1 MKKLIFKN
9 LLKDITNFFLISIV
23 SISVIVWVIQA
34 VNYLDFVSEDGH
46 SFRIY
51 FLYTLLSL
59 PKIIGR
65 VLPFM
70 FFLSLF
76 YILIKYEENNELV
89 IFWLNGIKK
98 ISFINII
105 IKFSIIFLI
114 IQLFFSSFLIPKTQD
129 LARSFIRSSNIDS
142 FSALIKERKF
152 IDTVSDLTIYV
163 DKKFDNGLLQNIFLK
178 DEITKDKSQFIY
190 AKEGKL
196 VDVNKVKFLF
206 LKDGKI
212 INKDKKGTSIFNF
225 ETSQFNLS
233 KFTTKTTTY
242 PKIQEIRSSLLVK
255 CIITYET
262 VKRNFNSGQELV
274 GVNKSDIEKIFAEK
288 YGERFLVC
296 RDSSIA
302 AIKSETFRRFFLPM
316 YLPVIALLVST
327 LVLFSK
333 DKFDYSRFKGKIFV
347 SVVVLIILSEIS
359 SRYIGKEFFMNLVFA
374 FSPIFLFSVI
384 YFFINKEIR
393 KFDTK

>member
-9 LLKDITNFFLISIV
+9 LLKDITSFFLLSII

-76 YILIKYEENNELV
+76 YILLRYEENNELV

-98 ISFINII
+98 ISFINVILR
-105 IKFSIIFLI
+105 FSFFFLV
-114 IQLFFSSFLIPKTQD
+114 IQIFFSSFLIPQTQD
-129 LARSFIRSSNIDS
+129 LARSFIRTSNIDS
-142 FSALIKERKF
+142 FSALVKEKKF
-152 IDTVSDLTIYV
+152 IDTVSNLTIYV
-163 DKKFDNGLLQNIFLK
+163 DEKNEDQILKNIILK
-178 DEITKDKSQFIY
+178 DEINKDESQFIY
-190 AKEGKL
+190 AQEGKIISNENSKYL
-196 VDVNKVKFLF
+196 LLF
-206 LKDGKI
+206 DGKI

-242 PKIQEIRSSLLVK
+242 PKVQEIKTILLLK
-255 CIITYET
+255 CIITYEIA
-262 VKRNFNSGQELV
+262 VRENNKDLV
-274 GVNKSDIEKIFAEK
+274 DKIFRK
-288 YGERFLVC
+288 NTGERFLVC

-302 AIKSETFRRFFLPM
+302 AIKEEVFRRLFLPL
-316 YLPVIALLVST
+316 YLPIIALLVST

-333 DKFDYSRFKGKIFV
+333 DRFDYKRYKGKIFI
-347 SVVVLIILSEIS
+347 SVFFLIVLSEIS
-359 SRYIGKEFFMNLVFA
+359 TRYIGKEFFMSVI
-374 FSPIFLFSVI
+374 FSLFPFFLFGLSYLLI
-384 YFFINKEIR
+384 YKKTR
-393 KFDTK
+393 KFD

>member
-9 LLKDITNFFLISIV
+9 LLKDITNFFLLSII

-105 IKFSIIFLI
+105 LRFSIFFLF
-114 IQLFFSSFLIPKTQD
+114 IQIFFSSFLIPQTQD
-129 LARSFIRSSNIDS
+129 LARSFIRTSNIDS
-142 FSALIKERKF
+142 FSALIKEKKF
-152 IDTVSDLTIYV
+152 IDTVSNLTIYV
-163 DKKFDNGLLQNIFLK
+163 DEKNENQILKNIILK
-178 DEITKDKSQFIY
+178 DEINKNESQFIY
-190 AKEGKL
+190 AQEGKIISNEK
-196 VDVNKVKFLF
+196 NKYL
-206 LKDGKI
+206 LLYDGKI
-212 INKDKKGTSIFNF
+212 INKDSKGTSIFNF
-225 ETSQFNLS
+225 KTSQFNLS

-242 PKIQEIRSSLLVK
+242 PKVQEIGTILLLR
-255 CIITYET
+255 CIMTYEIA
-262 VKRNFNSGQELV
+262 VRENY
-274 GVNKSDIEKIFAEK
+274 IEIVDQVFKQK
-288 YGERFLVC
+288 TGERFLVC
-296 RDSSIA
+296 KDSSIS
-302 AIKSETFRRFFLPM
+302 AIKTEVFRRLFLPL
-316 YLPVIALLVST
+316 YLPIIALFVST

-333 DKFDYSRFKGKIFV
+333 DRFDYRKFKGKIFT
-347 SVVVLIILSEIS
+347 SVFFLIVLSEIS
-359 SRYIGKEFFMNLVFA
+359 TRYIGKEFFM
-374 FSPIFLFSVI
+374 SVI
-384 YFFINKEIR
+384 FVFFPILLFIISYFIIYKQTR
-393 KFDTK
+393 KFDSK

>member
-9 LLKDITNFFLISIV
+9 LLKDITSFFLLSII

-76 YILIKYEENNELV
+76 YILLKYEENNELV

-98 ISFINII
+98 ISFINVILR
-105 IKFSIIFLI
+105 FSFFFLV
-114 IQLFFSSFLIPKTQD
+114 IQIFFSSFLIPQTQD
-129 LARSFIRSSNIDS
+129 LARSFIRTSNIDS
-142 FSALIKERKF
+142 FSALVKEKKF
-152 IDTVSDLTIYV
+152 IDTVSNLTIYV
-163 DKKFDNGLLQNIFLK
+163 DEKNEDQKLKNIILK
-178 DEITKDKSQFIY
+178 DEINKDESQFIY
-190 AKEGKL
+190 AQEGKIISNENSKYL
-196 VDVNKVKFLF
+196 LLF
-206 LKDGKI
+206 DGKI

-242 PKIQEIRSSLLVK
+242 PKVQEIRTILLIK
-255 CIITYET
+255 CILTYET
-262 VKRNFNSGQELV
+262 AVRENNKDLV
-274 GVNKSDIEKIFAEK
+274 DKIFRK
-288 YGERFLVC
+288 NTGERFLVC
-296 RDSSIA
+296 KDSSIA
-302 AIKSETFRRFFLPM
+302 AIKEEVFRRLFLPL
-316 YLPVIALLVST
+316 YLPIIALLVST

-333 DKFDYSRFKGKIFV
+333 DRFDYKRYKGKIFI
-347 SVVVLIILSEIS
+347 SVFFLIVLSEVS
-359 SRYIGKEFFMNLVFA
+359 TRYIGKEFFMGII
-374 FSPIFLFSVI
+374 FSLFPIFLFGLSYLLI
-384 YFFINKEIR
+384 YKKTR
-393 KFDTK
+393 KFD

>member
-152 IDTVSDLTIYV
+152 IDTVSD
-163 DKKFDNGLLQNIFLK
+163 
-178 DEITKDKSQFIY
+178 
-190 AKEGKL
+190 
-196 VDVNKVKFLF
+196 
-206 LKDGKI
+206 
-212 INKDKKGTSIFNF
+212 
-225 ETSQFNLS
+225 
-233 KFTTKTTTY
+233 
-242 PKIQEIRSSLLVK
+242 
-255 CIITYET
+255 
-262 VKRNFNSGQELV
+262 
-274 GVNKSDIEKIFAEK
+274 
-288 YGERFLVC
+288 
-296 RDSSIA
+296 
-302 AIKSETFRRFFLPM
+302 
-316 YLPVIALLVST
+316 
-327 LVLFSK
+327 
-333 DKFDYSRFKGKIFV
+333 
-347 SVVVLIILSEIS
+347 
-359 SRYIGKEFFMNLVFA
+359 
-374 FSPIFLFSVI
+374 
-384 YFFINKEIR
+384 
-393 KFDTK
+393 

>member
-9 LLKDITNFFLISIV
+9 LLKDIASFFLLSII

-76 YILIKYEENNELV
+76 YILLKYEENNELV

-98 ISFINII
+98 ISFINVILR
-105 IKFSIIFLI
+105 FSFFFLV
-114 IQLFFSSFLIPKTQD
+114 IQIFFSSFLIPQTQD
-129 LARSFIRSSNIDS
+129 LARSFIRTSNIDS
-142 FSALIKERKF
+142 FSALVKEKKF
-152 IDTVSDLTIYV
+152 IDTVSNLTIYV
-163 DKKFDNGLLQNIFLK
+163 DEKSEEQVLKNIILK
-178 DEITKDKSQFIY
+178 DEINKDESQFIY
-190 AKEGKL
+190 AQEGKIISNENSKYL
-196 VDVNKVKFLF
+196 LLF
-206 LKDGKI
+206 DGKI

-242 PKIQEIRSSLLVK
+242 PKVQEIRTILLLK
-255 CIITYET
+255 CIITYEIA
-262 VKRNFNSGQELV
+262 VRENNKDLV
-274 GVNKSDIEKIFAEK
+274 DKIFRK
-288 YGERFLVC
+288 NTGERFLVC
-296 RDSSIA
+296 KDSSIA
-302 AIKSETFRRFFLPM
+302 AIKEEVFRRLFLPL
-316 YLPVIALLVST
+316 YLPIIALLVST

-333 DKFDYSRFKGKIFV
+333 DRFDYKRYKGKIFI
-347 SVVVLIILSEIS
+347 SVFFLIVLSEIS
-359 SRYIGKEFFMNLVFA
+359 TKYIGKEFFMSII
-374 FSPIFLFSVI
+374 FSLFPIFLFGLSYLVI
-384 YFFINKEIR
+384 YKKTR
-393 KFDTK
+393 KFD

>member
-9 LLKDITNFFLISIV
+9 LLKDITSFFLLSII

-76 YILIKYEENNELV
+76 YILLRYEENNELV

-98 ISFINII
+98 ISFINVILR
-105 IKFSIIFLI
+105 FSFFFLV
-114 IQLFFSSFLIPKTQD
+114 IQIFFSSFLIPQTQD
-129 LARSFIRSSNIDS
+129 LARSFIRTSNIDS
-142 FSALIKERKF
+142 FSALVKEKKF
-152 IDTVSDLTIYV
+152 IDTVSNLTIYV
-163 DKKFDNGLLQNIFLK
+163 DEKSEEQVLKNIILK
-178 DEITKDKSQFIY
+178 DEINKDESQFIY
-190 AKEGKL
+190 AQEGKIISNENSKYL
-196 VDVNKVKFLF
+196 LLF
-206 LKDGKI
+206 DGKI

-242 PKIQEIRSSLLVK
+242 PKVQEIRTILLLK
-255 CIITYET
+255 CIITYEIA
-262 VKRNFNSGQELV
+262 VRENNKDLV
-274 GVNKSDIEKIFAEK
+274 DKIFRK
-288 YGERFLVC
+288 NTGERFLVC
-296 RDSSIA
+296 KDSSIA
-302 AIKSETFRRFFLPM
+302 AIKEEVFRRLFLPL
-316 YLPVIALLVST
+316 YLPIIALLVST

-333 DKFDYSRFKGKIFV
+333 DRFDYKRYKGKIFI
-347 SVVVLIILSEIS
+347 SVFFLIVLSEIS
-359 SRYIGKEFFMNLVFA
+359 TRYIGKEFFMSII
-374 FSPIFLFSVI
+374 FSLFPIFLFGLSYLLI
-384 YFFINKEIR
+384 YKKTR
-393 KFDTK
+393 KLD

>member
-9 LLKDITNFFLISIV
+9 LLKDITSFFLLSII

-76 YILIKYEENNELV
+76 YILLKYEENNELV

-98 ISFINII
+98 ISFINVILR
-105 IKFSIIFLI
+105 FSFFFLV
-114 IQLFFSSFLIPKTQD
+114 IQIFFSSFLIPQTQD
-129 LARSFIRSSNIDS
+129 LARSFIRTSNIDS
-142 FSALIKERKF
+142 FSALVKEKKF
-152 IDTVSDLTIYV
+152 IDTVSNLTIYV
-163 DKKFDNGLLQNIFLK
+163 DEKSEEQVLKNIILK
-178 DEITKDKSQFIY
+178 DEINKDESQFIY
-190 AKEGKL
+190 AQEGKIISNENSKYL
-196 VDVNKVKFLF
+196 LLF
-206 LKDGKI
+206 DGKI

-242 PKIQEIRSSLLVK
+242 PKVQEIRTILLLK

-262 VKRNFNSGQELV
+262 AVRENNKDLV
-274 GVNKSDIEKIFAEK
+274 DKIFRK
-288 YGERFLVC
+288 NTGERFLVC
-296 RDSSIA
+296 KDSSIA
-302 AIKSETFRRFFLPM
+302 AIKEEVFRRLFLPL
-316 YLPVIALLVST
+316 YLPIIALLVST

-333 DKFDYSRFKGKIFV
+333 DRFDYKRYKGKIFI
-347 SVVVLIILSEIS
+347 SVFFLIVLSEIS
-359 SRYIGKEFFMNLVFA
+359 TRYIGKEFFMSII
-374 FSPIFLFSVI
+374 FSLFPIFLFGLSYLLI
-384 YFFINKEIR
+384 YKKTR
-393 KFDTK
+393 KLD

>member
-9 LLKDITNFFLISIV
+9 LLKDITSFFLLSII

-76 YILIKYEENNELV
+76 YILLKYEENNELV

-98 ISFINII
+98 ISFINVILR
-105 IKFSIIFLI
+105 FSFFFLV
-114 IQLFFSSFLIPKTQD
+114 IQIFFSSFLIPQTQD
-129 LARSFIRSSNIDS
+129 LARSFIRTSNIDS
-142 FSALIKERKF
+142 FSALVKEKKF
-152 IDTVSDLTIYV
+152 IDTVSNLTIYV
-163 DKKFDNGLLQNIFLK
+163 DEKNEDQILKNIILK
-178 DEITKDKSQFIY
+178 DEINKDESQFIY
-190 AKEGKL
+190 AQEGKIISNENSKYL
-196 VDVNKVKFLF
+196 LLF
-206 LKDGKI
+206 DGKI

-242 PKIQEIRSSLLVK
+242 PKVQEIRTILLLK
-255 CIITYET
+255 CIIIYEIA
-262 VKRNFNSGQELV
+262 VRENNKDLV
-274 GVNKSDIEKIFAEK
+274 DKIFRK
-288 YGERFLVC
+288 NTGERFLVC
-296 RDSSIA
+296 KDSSIA
-302 AIKSETFRRFFLPM
+302 AIKEEVFRRLFLPL
-316 YLPVIALLVST
+316 YLPIIALLVST

-333 DKFDYSRFKGKIFV
+333 DRFDYKRYKGKIFI
-347 SVVVLIILSEIS
+347 SVFFLIVLSEIS
-359 SRYIGKEFFMNLVFA
+359 TRYIGKEFFMSII
-374 FSPIFLFSVI
+374 FSLFPIFLFGLSYLLI
-384 YFFINKEIR
+384 YKKTR
-393 KFDTK
+393 KLD

>member
-9 LLKDITNFFLISIV
+9 LLKDITSFFLLSII

-76 YILIKYEENNELV
+76 YILLKYEENNELV

-98 ISFINII
+98 ISFINVILR
-105 IKFSIIFLI
+105 FSFFFLV
-114 IQLFFSSFLIPKTQD
+114 IQIFFSSFLIPQTQD
-129 LARSFIRSSNIDS
+129 LARSFIRTSNIDS
-142 FSALIKERKF
+142 FSALVKEKKF
-152 IDTVSDLTIYV
+152 IDTVSNLTIYV
-163 DKKFDNGLLQNIFLK
+163 DEKNEDQKLKNIILK
-178 DEITKDKSQFIY
+178 DEINKDESQFIY
-190 AKEGKL
+190 AQEGKIISNEDSKYL
-196 VDVNKVKFLF
+196 LLF
-206 LKDGKI
+206 DGKI

-242 PKIQEIRSSLLVK
+242 PKVQEIRTILLLK
-255 CIITYET
+255 CIITYEIA
-262 VKRNFNSGQELV
+262 VRENNKDLV
-274 GVNKSDIEKIFAEK
+274 DKIFRK
-288 YGERFLVC
+288 NTGERFLVC
-296 RDSSIA
+296 KDSSIA
-302 AIKSETFRRFFLPM
+302 AIKEEVFRRLFLPL
-316 YLPVIALLVST
+316 YLPIIALLVST

-333 DKFDYSRFKGKIFV
+333 DRFDYKRYKGKIFI
-347 SVVVLIILSEIS
+347 SVFFLIVLSEIS
-359 SRYIGKEFFMNLVFA
+359 TKYIGKEFFMSII
-374 FSPIFLFSVI
+374 FSLFPIFLFGLSYLLI
-384 YFFINKEIR
+384 YKKTR
-393 KFDTK
+393 KFD

>member
-9 LLKDITNFFLISIV
+9 LLKDITNFFLLSII

-105 IKFSIIFLI
+105 LRFSIFFLV
-114 IQLFFSSFLIPKTQD
+114 IQIFFSSFLIPQTQD
-129 LARSFIRSSNIDS
+129 LARSFIRTSNIDS
-142 FSALIKERKF
+142 FSALIKEKKF
-152 IDTVSDLTIYV
+152 IDTVSNLTIYV
-163 DKKFDNGLLQNIFLK
+163 DEKNENQILKNIILK
-178 DEITKDKSQFIY
+178 DEINKNESQFIY
-190 AKEGKL
+190 AQEGKIISNEK
-196 VDVNKVKFLF
+196 NKYL
-206 LKDGKI
+206 LLYDGKI
-212 INKDKKGTSIFNF
+212 INKDSKGTSIFNF
-225 ETSQFNLS
+225 KTSQFNLS

-242 PKIQEIRSSLLVK
+242 PKVQEIGTILLLR
-255 CIITYET
+255 CIMTYEIA
-262 VKRNFNSGQELV
+262 VRENY
-274 GVNKSDIEKIFAEK
+274 IEVVDQIFK
-288 YGERFLVC
+288 QKTGERFLVC
-296 RDSSIA
+296 KDSSIS
-302 AIKSETFRRFFLPM
+302 AIKTEVFRRLFLPL
-316 YLPVIALLVST
+316 YLPIIALFVST

-333 DKFDYSRFKGKIFV
+333 DRFDYRKFKGKIFI
-347 SVVVLIILSEIS
+347 SVFFLIVLSEIS
-359 SRYIGKEFFMNLVFA
+359 TRYIGKEFYMSVIFVF
-374 FSPIFLFSVI
+374 FPIFLFIISYFLI
-384 YFFINKEIR
+384 YKQTR
-393 KFDTK
+393 KFDSK

>member
-9 LLKDITNFFLISIV
+9 LLKDITSFFLLSII

-76 YILIKYEENNELV
+76 YILLKYEENNELV

-98 ISFINII
+98 ISFINVILR
-105 IKFSIIFLI
+105 FSFFFLV
-114 IQLFFSSFLIPKTQD
+114 IQIFFSSFLIPQTQD
-129 LARSFIRSSNIDS
+129 LARSFIRTSNIDS
-142 FSALIKERKF
+142 FSALVKEKKF
-152 IDTVSDLTIYV
+152 IDTVSNLTIYV
-163 DKKFDNGLLQNIFLK
+163 DEKNEDQILKNIILK
-178 DEITKDKSQFIY
+178 DEINKDESQFIY
-190 AKEGKL
+190 AQEGKIISNENSKYL
-196 VDVNKVKFLF
+196 LLF
-206 LKDGKI
+206 DGKI

-242 PKIQEIRSSLLVK
+242 PKVQEIRTILLLK
-255 CIITYET
+255 CIIIYEIA
-262 VKRNFNSGQELV
+262 VRENNKDLV
-274 GVNKSDIEKIFAEK
+274 DKIFRK
-288 YGERFLVC
+288 NTGERFLVC
-296 RDSSIA
+296 KDSSIA
-302 AIKSETFRRFFLPM
+302 AIKEEVFRRLFLPL
-316 YLPVIALLVST
+316 YLPIIALFVST

-333 DKFDYSRFKGKIFV
+333 DRFDYKRYKGKIFI
-347 SVVVLIILSEIS
+347 SVFFLIVLSEIS
-359 SRYIGKEFFMNLVFA
+359 TRYIGKEFFMSII
-374 FSPIFLFSVI
+374 FSLFPIFLFGFSYLLI
-384 YFFINKEIR
+384 YKKTR
-393 KFDTK
+393 KLD

>member
-9 LLKDITNFFLISIV
+9 LLKDITNFFLLSII

-76 YILIKYEENNELV
+76 YILLKYEENNELV

-105 IKFSIIFLI
+105 LRFSFFFLV
-114 IQLFFSSFLIPKTQD
+114 IQIFFSSFLIPQTQD
-129 LARSFIRSSNIDS
+129 LARSYIRTSNIDS
-142 FSALIKERKF
+142 FSALIKEKKF

-163 DKKFDNGLLQNIFLK
+163 DEKSEDQILKNIILK
-178 DEITKDKSQFIY
+178 DEINKDESQFIY
-190 AKEGKL
+190 AQEGKIISNENSKYL
-196 VDVNKVKFLF
+196 L
-206 LKDGKI
+206 LYDGKI
-212 INKDKKGTSIFNF
+212 INKDRKGTSIFNF

-242 PKIQEIRSSLLVK
+242 PKIQEIRTVLLLK
-255 CIITYET
+255 CVMTYEIA
-262 VKRNFNSGQELV
+262 VRDNNIDLV
-274 GVNKSDIEKIFAEK
+274 DKIFRNNT
-288 YGERFLVC
+288 GERFLVC
-296 RDSSIA
+296 KESSIA
-302 AIKSETFRRFFLPM
+302 AIKEEVFRRLFLPL
-316 YLPVIALLVST
+316 YLPIIALFVST

-333 DKFDYSRFKGKIFV
+333 DRFDYKRFKGKIFI
-347 SVVVLIILSEIS
+347 SVFFLIVLSEIS
-359 SRYIGKEFFMNLVFA
+359 TRYIGKEFFMSIIFT
-374 FSPIFLFSVI
+374 FFPIILFGLSYLII
-384 YFFINKEIR
+384 YKKAR
-393 KFDTK
+393 KFDSE

>member
-9 LLKDITNFFLISIV
+9 LLKDITNFFLLSIISI
-23 SISVIVWVIQA
+23 SLIVWVIQA

-76 YILIKYEENNELV
+76 YILLKYEENNELV

-98 ISFINII
+98 ISFINVILR
-105 IKFSIIFLI
+105 FSFFFFV
-114 IQLFFSSFLIPKTQD
+114 IQIFFSSFLIPQTQD
-129 LARSFIRSSNIDS
+129 LARSFIRTSNIDS
-142 FSALIKERKF
+142 FSALIKEKKF

-163 DKKFDNGLLQNIFLK
+163 DEKNEDQILKNIILK
-178 DEITKDKSQFIY
+178 DEINKDESQFIY
-190 AKEGKL
+190 AQEGKVISNEDSKYL
-196 VDVNKVKFLF
+196 L
-206 LKDGKI
+206 LYDGKI
-212 INKDKKGTSIFNF
+212 INKDNTGTSIFNF

-242 PKIQEIRSSLLVK
+242 PKVQEIGTILLLK
-255 CIITYET
+255 CVMIYEIA
-262 VKRNFNSGQELV
+262 VRENKIDLV
-274 GVNKSDIEKIFAEK
+274 DKIFRK
-288 YGERFLVC
+288 KTGEIFLVC
-296 RDSSIA
+296 KDSSIT
-302 AIKSETFRRFFLPM
+302 AIKEEVFRRLFLPL
-316 YLPVIALLVST
+316 YLPIIALFVST

-333 DKFDYSRFKGKIFV
+333 DRFDYKRSKGRIFI
-347 SVVVLIILSEIS
+347 SVFFLIVLSEIS
-359 SRYIGKEFFMNLVFA
+359 TRYIGKEFFMSIIFIL
-374 FSPIFLFSVI
+374 SPFFLFCLSYLLI
-384 YFFINKEIR
+384 YKKTR
-393 KFDTK
+393 KFDLG

>member
-9 LLKDITNFFLISIV
+9 LLKDITSFFLLSII

-76 YILIKYEENNELV
+76 YILLKYEENNELV

-98 ISFINII
+98 ISFINVILR
-105 IKFSIIFLI
+105 FSFFFLV
-114 IQLFFSSFLIPKTQD
+114 IQIFFSSFLIPQTQD
-129 LARSFIRSSNIDS
+129 LARSFIRTSNIDS
-142 FSALIKERKF
+142 FSALVKEKKF
-152 IDTVSDLTIYV
+152 IDTVSNLTIYV
-163 DKKFDNGLLQNIFLK
+163 DEKNEDQILKNIILK
-178 DEITKDKSQFIY
+178 DEINKDESQFIY
-190 AKEGKL
+190 AQEGKIISNENSKYL
-196 VDVNKVKFLF
+196 LLF
-206 LKDGKI
+206 DGKI

-242 PKIQEIRSSLLVK
+242 PKVQEIRTILLLK

-262 VKRNFNSGQELV
+262 AVRENNKDLV
-274 GVNKSDIEKIFAEK
+274 DKIFRK
-288 YGERFLVC
+288 NTGERFLVC
-296 RDSSIA
+296 KDSSIA
-302 AIKSETFRRFFLPM
+302 AIKEEVFRRLFLPL
-316 YLPVIALLVST
+316 YLPIIALLVST

-333 DKFDYSRFKGKIFV
+333 DRFDYKRYKGKIFI
-347 SVVVLIILSEIS
+347 SVFFLIVLSEIS
-359 SRYIGKEFFMNLVFA
+359 TRYIGKEFFMSII
-374 FSPIFLFSVI
+374 FSLFPIFLFGLSYLLI
-384 YFFINKEIR
+384 YKKTR
-393 KFDTK
+393 KLD

>member
-9 LLKDITNFFLISIV
+9 LLKDITSFFLLSII

-76 YILIKYEENNELV
+76 YILLKYEENNELV

-98 ISFINII
+98 ISFINVILR
-105 IKFSIIFLI
+105 FSFFFLV
-114 IQLFFSSFLIPKTQD
+114 IQIFFSSFLIPQTQD
-129 LARSFIRSSNIDS
+129 LARSFIRTSNIDS
-142 FSALIKERKF
+142 FSALVKEKKF
-152 IDTVSDLTIYV
+152 IDTVSNLTIYV
-163 DKKFDNGLLQNIFLK
+163 DEKNEDQKLKNIILK
-178 DEITKDKSQFIY
+178 DEINKDESQFIY
-190 AKEGKL
+190 AQEGKIISNENSKYL
-196 VDVNKVKFLF
+196 LLF
-206 LKDGKI
+206 DGKI

-242 PKIQEIRSSLLVK
+242 PKVQEIRTILLIK
-255 CIITYET
+255 CILTYET
-262 VKRNFNSGQELV
+262 AVRENNKDLV
-274 GVNKSDIEKIFAEK
+274 DEIFRK
-288 YGERFLVC
+288 NTGERFLVC
-296 RDSSIA
+296 KDSSIA
-302 AIKSETFRRFFLPM
+302 AIKEEVFRRLFLPL
-316 YLPVIALLVST
+316 YLPIIALLVST

-333 DKFDYSRFKGKIFV
+333 DRFDYKRYKGKIFI
-347 SVVVLIILSEIS
+347 SVFFLIVLSEVS
-359 SRYIGKEFFMNLVFA
+359 TRYIGKEFFMGII
-374 FSPIFLFSVI
+374 FSLFPIFLFGLSYLLI
-384 YFFINKEIR
+384 YKKTR
-393 KFDTK
+393 KFD

>member
-9 LLKDITNFFLISIV
+9 LLKDIASFFLLSII

-76 YILIKYEENNELV
+76 YILLRYEENNELV

-98 ISFINII
+98 ISFINVILR
-105 IKFSIIFLI
+105 FSFFFLV
-114 IQLFFSSFLIPKTQD
+114 IQIFFSSFLIPQTQD
-129 LARSFIRSSNIDS
+129 LARSFIRTSNIDS
-142 FSALIKERKF
+142 FSALVKEKKF
-152 IDTVSDLTIYV
+152 IDTVSNLTIYV
-163 DKKFDNGLLQNIFLK
+163 DEKSEEQVLKNIILK
-178 DEITKDKSQFIY
+178 DEINKDESQFIY
-190 AKEGKL
+190 AQEGKIISNENSKYL
-196 VDVNKVKFLF
+196 LLF
-206 LKDGKI
+206 DGKI

-242 PKIQEIRSSLLVK
+242 PKVQEIRTILLLK
-255 CIITYET
+255 CIITYEIA
-262 VKRNFNSGQELV
+262 VRENNKDLV
-274 GVNKSDIEKIFAEK
+274 DKIFRK
-288 YGERFLVC
+288 NTGERFLVC
-296 RDSSIA
+296 KDSSIA
-302 AIKSETFRRFFLPM
+302 AIKEEVFRRLFLPL
-316 YLPVIALLVST
+316 YLPIIALLVST

-333 DKFDYSRFKGKIFV
+333 DRFDYKRYKGKIFI
-347 SVVVLIILSEIS
+347 SVFFLIVLSEIS
-359 SRYIGKEFFMNLVFA
+359 TKYIGKEFFMSII
-374 FSPIFLFSVI
+374 FSLFPIFLFGLSYLLI
-384 YFFINKEIR
+384 YKKTR
-393 KFDTK
+393 KFD

>member
-9 LLKDITNFFLISIV
+9 LLKDITSFFLLSII

-76 YILIKYEENNELV
+76 YILLKYEENNELV

-98 ISFINII
+98 ISFINVILR
-105 IKFSIIFLI
+105 FSFFFLV
-114 IQLFFSSFLIPKTQD
+114 IQIFFSSFLIPQTQD
-129 LARSFIRSSNIDS
+129 LARSFIRTSNIDS
-142 FSALIKERKF
+142 FSALVKEKKF
-152 IDTVSDLTIYV
+152 IDTVSNLTIYV
-163 DKKFDNGLLQNIFLK
+163 DEKNEDQKLKNIILK
-178 DEITKDKSQFIY
+178 DEINKDESQFIY
-190 AKEGKL
+190 AQEGKIISNENSKYL
-196 VDVNKVKFLF
+196 LLF
-206 LKDGKI
+206 DGKI

-242 PKIQEIRSSLLVK
+242 PKVQEIRTILLIK
-255 CIITYET
+255 CILTYET
-262 VKRNFNSGQELV
+262 AVRENNKDLV
-274 GVNKSDIEKIFAEK
+274 DEIFRK
-288 YGERFLVC
+288 NTGERFLVC
-296 RDSSIA
+296 KDSSIA
-302 AIKSETFRRFFLPM
+302 AIKEEVFRRLFLPL
-316 YLPVIALLVST
+316 YLPIIALLVST

-333 DKFDYSRFKGKIFV
+333 DRFDYKRYKGKIFI
-347 SVVVLIILSEIS
+347 SVFFLIVLSEVS
-359 SRYIGKEFFMNLVFA
+359 TRYIGKEFFMGII
-374 FSPIFLFSVI
+374 FSIFPIFIFGLSYLII
-384 YFFINKEIR
+384 YKKTR
-393 KFDTK
+393 KLD

>member
-9 LLKDITNFFLISIV
+9 LLKDITSFFLLSII

-76 YILIKYEENNELV
+76 YILLKYEENNELV

-98 ISFINII
+98 ISFINVILR
-105 IKFSIIFLI
+105 FSFFFLV
-114 IQLFFSSFLIPKTQD
+114 IQIFFSSFLIPQTQD
-129 LARSFIRSSNIDS
+129 LARSFIRTSNIDS
-142 FSALIKERKF
+142 FSALVKEKKF
-152 IDTVSDLTIYV
+152 IDTVSNLTIYV
-163 DKKFDNGLLQNIFLK
+163 DEKNEDQKLKNIILK
-178 DEITKDKSQFIY
+178 DEINKDESQFIY
-190 AKEGKL
+190 AQEGKIISNENSKYL
-196 VDVNKVKFLF
+196 LLF
-206 LKDGKI
+206 DGKI

-242 PKIQEIRSSLLVK
+242 PKVQEIRTILLIK
-255 CIITYET
+255 CILTYET
-262 VKRNFNSGQELV
+262 AVRENNKDLV
-274 GVNKSDIEKIFAEK
+274 DEIFRK
-288 YGERFLVC
+288 NTGERFLVC
-296 RDSSIA
+296 KDSSIA
-302 AIKSETFRRFFLPM
+302 AIKEEVFRRLFLPL
-316 YLPVIALLVST
+316 YLPIIALFVST

-333 DKFDYSRFKGKIFV
+333 DRFDYKRYKGKIFI
-347 SVVVLIILSEIS
+347 SVFFLIVLSEVS
-359 SRYIGKEFFMNLVFA
+359 TRYIGKEFFMGII
-374 FSPIFLFSVI
+374 FSLFPIFLFGLSYLLI
-384 YFFINKEIR
+384 YKKTR
-393 KFDTK
+393 KFD

>member
-9 LLKDITNFFLISIV
+9 LLKDITSFFLLSII

-76 YILIKYEENNELV
+76 YILLKYEENNELV

-98 ISFINII
+98 ISFINVILR
-105 IKFSIIFLI
+105 FSFFFLV
-114 IQLFFSSFLIPKTQD
+114 IQIFFSSFLIPQTQD
-129 LARSFIRSSNIDS
+129 LARSFIRTSNIDS
-142 FSALIKERKF
+142 FSALVKEKKF
-152 IDTVSDLTIYV
+152 IDTVSNLTIYV
-163 DKKFDNGLLQNIFLK
+163 DEKNEDQKLKNIILK
-178 DEITKDKSQFIY
+178 DEINKDESQFIY
-190 AKEGKL
+190 AQEGKIISNENSKYL
-196 VDVNKVKFLF
+196 LLF
-206 LKDGKI
+206 DGKI

-242 PKIQEIRSSLLVK
+242 PKVQEIRTILLIK
-255 CIITYET
+255 CILTYET
-262 VKRNFNSGQELV
+262 AVRENNKDLV
-274 GVNKSDIEKIFAEK
+274 DEIFRK
-288 YGERFLVC
+288 NTGERFLVC
-296 RDSSIA
+296 KDSSIA
-302 AIKSETFRRFFLPM
+302 AIKEEVFRRLFLPL
-316 YLPVIALLVST
+316 YLPIIALLVST

-333 DKFDYSRFKGKIFV
+333 DRFDYKRYKGKIFI
-347 SVVVLIILSEIS
+347 SVFFLIVLSEIS
-359 SRYIGKEFFMNLVFA
+359 TRYIGKEFFMGII
-374 FSPIFLFSVI
+374 FSLFPIFLFGLSYLLI
-384 YFFINKEIR
+384 YKKTR
-393 KFDTK
+393 KFD

>member
-9 LLKDITNFFLISIV
+9 LLKDITSFFLLSII

-76 YILIKYEENNELV
+76 YILLKYEENNELV

-98 ISFINII
+98 ISFINVILR
-105 IKFSIIFLI
+105 FSFFFLV
-114 IQLFFSSFLIPKTQD
+114 IQIFFSSFLIPQTQD
-129 LARSFIRSSNIDS
+129 LARSFIRTSNIDS
-142 FSALIKERKF
+142 FSALVKEKKF
-152 IDTVSDLTIYV
+152 IDTVSNLTIYV
-163 DKKFDNGLLQNIFLK
+163 DEKNEDQKLKNIILK
-178 DEITKDKSQFIY
+178 DEINKDESQFIY
-190 AKEGKL
+190 AQEGKIISNENSKYL
-196 VDVNKVKFLF
+196 LLF
-206 LKDGKI
+206 DGKI

-242 PKIQEIRSSLLVK
+242 PKVQEMR
-255 CIITYET
+255 
-262 VKRNFNSGQELV
+262 FNW
-274 GVNKSDIEKIFAEK
+274 
-288 YGERFLVC
+288 
-296 RDSSIA
+296 
-302 AIKSETFRRFFLPM
+302 
-316 YLPVIALLVST
+316 
-327 LVLFSK
+327 
-333 DKFDYSRFKGKIFV
+333 
-347 SVVVLIILSEIS
+347 
-359 SRYIGKEFFMNLVFA
+359 
-374 FSPIFLFSVI
+374 
-384 YFFINKEIR
+384 
-393 KFDTK
+393 

>member
-9 LLKDITNFFLISIV
+9 LLKDITSFFLLSII

-76 YILIKYEENNELV
+76 YILLKYEENNELV

-98 ISFINII
+98 ISFINVILR
-105 IKFSIIFLI
+105 FSFFFLV
-114 IQLFFSSFLIPKTQD
+114 IQIFFSSFLIPQTQD
-129 LARSFIRSSNIDS
+129 LARSFIRTSNIDS
-142 FSALIKERKF
+142 FSALVKEKKF
-152 IDTVSDLTIYV
+152 IDTVSNLTIYV
-163 DKKFDNGLLQNIFLK
+163 DEKNEDQKLKNIILK
-178 DEITKDKSQFIY
+178 DEINKDESQFIY
-190 AKEGKL
+190 AQEGKIISNENSKYL
-196 VDVNKVKFLF
+196 LLF
-206 LKDGKI
+206 DGKI

-242 PKIQEIRSSLLVK
+242 PKVQEIKTILLLK
-255 CIITYET
+255 CIITYEIA
-262 VKRNFNSGQELV
+262 VRENNKDLV
-274 GVNKSDIEKIFAEK
+274 DKIFRK
-288 YGERFLVC
+288 NTGERFLVC

-302 AIKSETFRRFFLPM
+302 AIKEEVFRRLFLPL
-316 YLPVIALLVST
+316 YLPIIALFVST

-333 DKFDYSRFKGKIFV
+333 DRFDYKRYKGKIFI
-347 SVVVLIILSEIS
+347 SVFFLIVLSEIS
-359 SRYIGKEFFMNLVFA
+359 TRYIGKEFFMGII
-374 FSPIFLFSVI
+374 FSLFPIFLFGLSYLLI
-384 YFFINKEIR
+384 YKKTR
-393 KFDTK
+393 KFD

>member
-9 LLKDITNFFLISIV
+9 LLRDIANFFLISII

-59 PKIIGR
+59 PKIISR

-98 ISFINII
+98 ISFINVIL
-105 IKFSIIFLI
+105 KFSLFFLI
-114 IQLFFSSFLIPKTQD
+114 IQLFFSSYLIPKTQD
-129 LARSFIRSSNIDS
+129 LARSFIRTSNIDS
-142 FSALIKERKF
+142 FATLIKEKKF

-163 DKKFDNGLLQNIFLK
+163 DEKKDNEILKNIILK
-178 DEITKDKSQFIY
+178 DQINKNESQFIY
-190 AKEGKL
+190 AKEGKIIDDQDKKYL
-196 VDVNKVKFLF
+196 L
-206 LKDGKI
+206 LYDGKI
-212 INKDKKGTSIFNF
+212 INKDSKGTSIFNF

-242 PKIQEIRSSLLVK
+242 PKIQEIGSILLFK

-262 VKRNFNSGQELV
+262 ARRKNYNEIIDQ
-274 GVNKSDIEKIFAEK
+274 IFKAKTEEK
-288 YGERFLVC
+288 YLVC
-296 RDSSIA
+296 SDSSIA
-302 AIKSETFRRFFLPM
+302 AIKGEMFRRLFLPL
-316 YLPVIALLVST
+316 YLPIITLLVST
-327 LVLFSK
+327 LILFSK
-333 DKFDYSRFKGKIFV
+333 DTYNYSRYKGRIFV
-347 SVVVLIILSEIS
+347 SGVLLLIVSEIS
-359 SRYIGKEFFMNLVFA
+359 TRYVGKEFLTSII
-374 FSPIFLFSVI
+374 FSLFPILLFGISYFLI
-384 YFFINKEIR
+384 YRKIR
-393 KFDTK
+393 KFGSK